1 MGRSNGSDWLDRYS
15 AGEYEAVWAEMLQ
28 LGEALVSAPAYEHAR
43 AVAEETMRRAR
54 ANVELLIERLRAAGY
69 EFQYPEAVHVRP
81 TDAEIARLDTLE
93 SELGPLPLSLRTFYE
108 LVGTV
113 DLTQSWD
120 QLVQWWEER
129 RQSASELEILGEFDP
144 LVVEPLTLDGNEGAY
159 RPNWFFIAPDECHKA
174 NYSGGEN
181 YHVALPDSAADFPIQ
196 GMSGIDELF
205 VPYLR
210 ATLAN
215 GGFRGKIEC
224 EGENCW
230 KVEPGLEL
238 TLTLAVGLTPM

>member
-1 MGRSNGSDWLDRYS
+1 
-15 AGEYEAVWAEMLQ
+15 
-28 LGEALVSAPAYEHAR
+28 
-43 AVAEETMRRAR
+43 VAEETMRRAR

-69 EFQYPEAVHVRP
+69 EFQYPEAMHVRP

-93 SELGPLPLSLRTFYE
+93 SELGPLPLSLRIFYE

-120 QLVQWWEER
+120 QSSSGRRNGVRRRASWKYSVSSIRCRRAAYLGWER
-129 RQSASELEILGEFDP
+129 RDVSPELVLHRAGRVSQGELERRRELP
-144 LVVEPLTLDGNEGAY
+144 
-159 RPNWFFIAPDECHKA
+159 RR
-174 NYSGGEN
+174 
-181 YHVALPDSAADFPIQ
+181 LPDSAADFPIQ
-196 GMSGIDELF
+196 GMSGVDELF

-238 TLTLAVGLTPM
+238 TRTLAVGLTPM